1 MDFRD
6 FCNIKRSQRNQLW
19 KQSVCSSG
27 YWWNYTYLNWWN
39 HLDSIY

>member
-27 YWWNYTYLNWWN
+27 YWWN